1 MKRGN
6 KLLVFGKG
14 FMGQRIST
22 ELDCALSDRRI
33 LTLNDAIEEIAEYK
47 PDIIV
52 NCIGYTGKNSVD
64 DCELDMD
71 KTLHANSFVPVILAE
86 AALRSKIKLVH
97 ISSGCIYHY
106 DYDKQSPI
114 TENDIPDFF
123 DLYYSRSKI
132 YSERALE
139 VLFKGYD
146 ILMLRIRIPLD
157 NRPHPKNILNKL
169 IKYGKVIDIPNSVT
183 YVPDFLAALKYL
195 LQIGAKGLYNLTN
208 KGALRYPRLM
218 ETYKR
223 YRPDFKYE
231 LVQINQVLR
240 TPRTN
245 LIMSTEKLEKVGF
258 AVRDINEVLEE
269 CVKEYVKY

>member
-1 MKRGN
+1 MKN
-6 KLLVFGKG
+6 NILVFGKG
-14 FMGQRIST
+14 FMGQRISA

-33 LTLNDAIEEIAEYK
+33 LTLQDALEEINKYK
-47 PDIIV
+47 PDTVI

-64 DCELDMD
+64 DCELELD

-86 AALRSKIKLVH
+86 AALRSGVKLVH

-106 DYDKQSPI
+106 DYDSQPPI
-114 TENDIPDFF
+114 AEEDIPDFF

-139 VLFKGYD
+139 ALFKGYD

-169 IKYGKVIDIPNSVT
+169 IKYKRVIDIPNSVT
-183 YVPDFLAALKYL
+183 YVPDFLAALKHL
-195 LQIGAKGLYNLTN
+195 LRINARGLYNLTN

-218 ETYKR
+218 KIYKR
-223 YRPDFKYE
+223 YKPDFQYD
-231 LVQINQVLR
+231 LVQLGQVLK

-245 LIMSTEKLEKVGF
+245 LIMSTDKLGKTGF
-258 AVRDINEVLEE
+258 NVRDINEVLEE

>member
-1 MKRGN
+1 MKKKS

-14 FMGQRIST
+14 FMGQRISA

-47 PDIIV
+47 PDTIV

-71 KTLHANSFVPVILAE
+71 KTLYANSFVPVILAE

-106 DYDKQSPI
+106 DYARQPPI

-139 VLFKGYD
+139 VLFKGCD
-146 ILMLRIRIPLD
+146 ILMLRIRSPLD

-169 IKYGKVIDIPNSVT
+169 IKYAKVIDIPNSVT

-195 LQIGAKGLYNLTN
+195 LQIDAKGLYNLTN
-208 KGALRYPRLM
+208 KGALRYPHLM
-218 ETYKR
+218 EIYKR
-223 YRPDFKYE
+223 YRPDFQYE
-231 LVQINQVLR
+231 LVQINQVLQ

-245 LIMSTEKLEKVGF
+245 LIMSTQKLEEAGF